1 MLTPKL
7 LVAVPVLAE
16 AWTRALQLGS
26 DEENLNNF
34 IFR

>member
-7 LVAVPVLAE
+7 LVTVPVPAE
-16 AWTRALQLGS
+16 AWARALQLRS